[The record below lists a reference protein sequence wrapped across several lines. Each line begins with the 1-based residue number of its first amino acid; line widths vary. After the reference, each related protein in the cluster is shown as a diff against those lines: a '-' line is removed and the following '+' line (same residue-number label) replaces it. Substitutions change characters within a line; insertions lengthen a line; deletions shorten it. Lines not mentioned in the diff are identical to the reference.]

1 MFAVP
6 LQVIDS
12 FLLQYNVGQA
22 ILALFILSTLGAL
35 PLKSMKVIGI
45 NTVAFGLLFLLTPG
59 SLAPIH
65 FKFLG
70 LALLFAGPLIVVS
83 ARK

>member
-35 PLKSMKVIGI
+35 PLKSMKIVGI
-45 NTVAFGLLFLLTPG
+45 NTVAFGLLFLLTPD
-59 SLAPIH
+59 SMAPLH

-70 LALLFAGPLIVVS
+70 LALLFVGPLLVVS